1 MQMMCPR
8 LTKFSC
14 MRQISSL
21 PKSGK
26 LSSRTKWGLVGGL
39 VLFGTPSSYYLLSDQ
54 KQQRQ
59 IRVTIQGVGRFFRS
73 LVVGSTISLDYF
85 WSLYNVDEDS
95 ENYEK
100 LLKEIH
106 QRSADRLVDGCLS
119 NGGIYIKLGQG
130 LVSLNHVLPKEYT
143 ETLKVLQDKCLVRS
157 SDEIEQIFLEE
168 FGKGQSDLFQSLEEE
183 PIAAASLAQVFRGV
197 THEGKKV
204 AVKVQYIDLQ
214 DRFHGDISTI
224 EILLEFVSM
233 VHPKFSLKWVLQDL
247 KETLAKELDFENEG
261 RNGERC
267 TRELSH
273 LPYVYVPKIEWN
285 LTSKRVLTAEFI
297 DGIKINEKE
306 TLEKEGFQLEDVSRK
321 LVNTFAEQIF
331 HTGFVHADPH
341 PGNILI
347 RRGGDGRAEVVLLDH
362 GLYEELSPNVR
373 QSLCLLWKAIVLG
386 DHPRMK
392 KHAAELG
399 VTDYRLYSMVIT
411 QRYVSC
417 PPTGEEDSVG
427 QIFKQFYDQHGP
439 REAFRQEWSRMSS
452 EKKRAIRE
460 NMETLHD
467 RMLESFY
474 AQPSELMLIF
484 RNINTVRSIT
494 SELGNLVDRYTL
506 MARSATKGAFVVP
519 GGASVSQRFQGVW
532 QQCLFDWHLWLDK
545 MQMRILFIGLRVMYW
560 LRLGPDMTEVARM
573 VQ

>member
-1 MQMMCPR
+1 MISFQRSLFQMHSMYPK
-8 LTKFSC
+8 LTKL
-14 MRQISSL
+14 SSL
-21 PKSGK
+21 RQLSSVSKSGK
-26 LSSRTKWGLVGGL
+26 FSTRAKVGFVGGV
-39 VLFGTPSSYYLLSDQ
+39 VLFGAPSGYYLLSDQ

-59 IRVTIQGVGRFFRS
+59 IRVTVQGVGRFFRS
-73 LVVGSTISLDYF
+73 LVVGSAISFDYWWTLF
-85 WSLYNVDEDS
+85 NVDEDS
-95 ENYEK
+95 ENYETI
-100 LLKEIH
+100 LKQIH

-130 LVSLNHVLPKEYT
+130 LVSLNHILPKEYT
-143 ETLKVLQDKCLVRS
+143 ETLKVLQDRCLNRT
-157 SDEIEQIFLEE
+157 SDEIEQIFHEE
-168 FGKGQSDLFQSLEEE
+168 FGKSQSELFQSLEEE

-197 THEGKKV
+197 TKEGKKV

-224 EILLEFVSM
+224 EILLELVSLI
-233 VHPKFSLKWVLQDL
+233 HPKFSLKWILQDL

-267 TRELSH
+267 SRELSH
-273 LPYVYVPKIEWN
+273 LPYVYVPQIDWN

-306 TLEKEGFQLEDVSRK
+306 ALEKEGFQLEDVSRK

-347 RRGGDGRAEVVLLDH
+347 RRGGDGQAEVVLLDH
-362 GLYEELSPNVR
+362 GLYEELSLSVR
-373 QSLCLLWKAIVLG
+373 QSLCLLWKSIVLG

-399 VTDYRLYSMVIT
+399 VTEYLLFAEMLLQRPVSFGSVKVTDTLSQQETSHMQEMAAQHFDLIINNLRAMPHTLLLVI
-411 QRYVSC
+411 
-417 PPTGEEDSVG
+417 
-427 QIFKQFYDQHGP
+427 
-439 REAFRQEWSRMSS
+439 
-452 EKKRAIRE
+452 
-460 NMETLHD
+460 
-467 RMLESFY
+467 
-474 AQPSELMLIF
+474 

-519 GGASVSQRFQGVW
+519 GGASVSQRFQGIW
-532 QQCLFDWHLWLDK
+532 QQFLFDWHLWLDK
-545 MQMRILFIGLRVMYW
+545 MQMRLLFVGLRVMYW
-560 LRLGPDMTEVARM
+560 LRLAPDMSEVARM

>member
-1 MQMMCPR
+1 MISLQRNCYQVHMMYPR
-8 LTKFSC
+8 LT
-14 MRQISSL
+14 RLSSL
-21 PKSGK
+21 RQFSSISKSGK
-26 LSSRTKWGLVGGL
+26 LSSRTKWGFAGSLI
-39 VLFGTPSSYYLLSDQ
+39 LFGVPSSYYLLSDQ

-59 IRVTIQGVGRFFRS
+59 IRVTVQGISRFLRS
-73 LVVGSTISLDYF
+73 LVVGSTISFDYW

-95 ENYEK
+95 ENYEM
-100 LLKEIH
+100 LLKQIH
-106 QRSADRLVDGCLS
+106 QRSAERLVDGCLQ

-130 LVSLNHVLPKEYT
+130 LVSLNHILPKEYT

-157 SDEIEQIFLEE
+157 ANEIEQIFLEE
-168 FGKGQSDLFQSLEEE
+168 FGKQPSDLFQSLEEE

-197 THEGKKV
+197 TQEGKKV

-224 EILLEFVSM
+224 EILLELISK

-267 TRELSH
+267 SRELNH
-273 LPYVYVPKIEWN
+273 LPYVYVPKVDWK

-306 TLEKEGFQLEDVSRK
+306 ALEKGGFNLEDVSRK

-341 PGNILI
+341 PGNLLI
-347 RRGGDGRAEVVLLDH
+347 RRSGDGQAEVVLLDH
-362 GLYEELSPNVR
+362 GLYEELSLNVR
-373 QSLCLLWKAIVLG
+373 QSLCLLWKSIVLG

-399 VTDYRLYSMVIT
+399 VTEYLLFAEMLL
-411 QRYVSC
+411 QRPV
-417 PPTGEEDSVG
+417 TLTNV
-427 QIFKQFYDQHGP
+427 Q
-439 REAFRQEWSRMSS
+439 MS
-452 EKKRAIRE
+452 
-460 NMETLHD
+460 ETLSQHETNH
-467 RMLESFY
+467 MQEMA
-474 AQPSELMLIF
+474 AQHFDLIVNNLRAMPHTLLLVI

-519 GGASVSQRFQGVW
+519 GGASVSQRFQGIW
-532 QQCLFDWHLWLDK
+532 QQFLFDWHLWLDK
-545 MQMRILFIGLRVMYW
+545 MQMRLLFAGLRVMYW
-560 LRLGPDMTEVARM
+560 LRLAPDMTEVARM

>member
-1 MQMMCPR
+1 MISFQRSLFQMHSMYPK
-8 LTKFSC
+8 LTKL
-14 MRQISSL
+14 SSL
-21 PKSGK
+21 RQLSSVSKSGK
-26 LSSRTKWGLVGGL
+26 FSTRAKVGFVGGV
-39 VLFGTPSSYYLLSDQ
+39 VLFGAPSGYYLLSDQ

-59 IRVTIQGVGRFFRS
+59 IRVTVQGVGRFFRS
-73 LVVGSTISLDYF
+73 LVVGSAISFDYWWTLF
-85 WSLYNVDEDS
+85 NVDEDS
-95 ENYEK
+95 ENYETI
-100 LLKEIH
+100 LKQIH

-130 LVSLNHVLPKEYT
+130 LVSLNHILPKEYT
-143 ETLKVLQDKCLVRS
+143 ETLKVLQDRCLNRT
-157 SDEIEQIFLEE
+157 SDEIEQIFHEE
-168 FGKGQSDLFQSLEEE
+168 FGKSQSELFQSLEEE

-197 THEGKKV
+197 TKEGKKV

-224 EILLEFVSM
+224 EILLELVSLI
-233 VHPKFSLKWVLQDL
+233 HPKFSLKWILQDL

-267 TRELSH
+267 SRELSH
-273 LPYVYVPKIEWN
+273 LPYVYVPQIDWN

-306 TLEKEGFQLEDVSRK
+306 ALEKEGFQLEDVSRK

-347 RRGGDGRAEVVLLDH
+347 RRGGDGQAEVVLLDH
-362 GLYEELSPNVR
+362 GLYEELSLSVR
-373 QSLCLLWKAIVLG
+373 QSLCLLWKSIVLG

-417 PPTGEEDSVG
+417 PPSGEEDTVG

-452 EKKRAIRE
+452 EKKRSIRE
-460 NMETLHD
+460 SMETLHD

-519 GGASVSQRFQGVW
+519 GGASVSQRFQGIW
-532 QQCLFDWHLWLDK
+532 QQFLFDWHLW
-545 MQMRILFIGLRVMYW
+545 
-560 LRLGPDMTEVARM
+560 
-573 VQ
+573 